1 MSIQRSLLL
10 VACAGAALVTA
21 LVLLAAL
28 RAPASSARGS
38 GSPDAIAKRLV
49 GHWTGQKVGAEANRF
64 RSDRWD
70 LIFVRASGPALIGRK
85 RHRENGHW
93 TAFEQIDAVVD
104 SAGHIW
110 AVDTDGDINGAL
122 RSNGTLELVYQE
134 PGTSDA
140 AAAVVR
146 LRRAG

>member
-1 MSIQRSLLL
+1 MSMQRSLLL
-10 VACAGAALVTA
+10 LACAGAALVTA
-21 LVLLAAL
+21 LALLAAQ
-28 RAPASSARGS
+28 RAPASSARATAA
-38 GSPDAIAKRLV
+38 PTAVAKKLV
-49 GHWTGQKVGAEANRF
+49 GHWRGQKFAAEANRF

-70 LIFVRASGPALIGRK
+70 LIFDRASGPAVIGRK

-110 AVDTDGDINGAL
+110 AVDTDGDINGTL
-122 RSNGTLELVYQE
+122 RSNDTLELVYQE
-134 PGTSDA
+134 PGTTDA
-140 AAAVVR
+140 AAADVR